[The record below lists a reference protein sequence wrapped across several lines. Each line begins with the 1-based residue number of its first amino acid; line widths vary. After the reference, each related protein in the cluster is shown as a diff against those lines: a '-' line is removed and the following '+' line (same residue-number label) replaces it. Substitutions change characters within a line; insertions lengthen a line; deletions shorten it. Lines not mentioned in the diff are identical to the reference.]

1 MKVVYFDCFSGISG
15 DMSLASLI
23 DAGANL
29 KYIENELKKLPI
41 EAFEIKSYQVI
52 KKSLSAKKIDV
63 LINTEKSLPVRN
75 YKEIIS
81 IIDNSEL
88 PLIVKE
94 NSKKIFD
101 VIAKAEAKIHNTP
114 IEKVHFHEIGALDS
128 IIDIIGV
135 CLALYNLNIEKI
147 FSPPIPLGTGE
158 ISIQHGVYPNP
169 SPATVE
175 ILKGYPIYFSDLKME
190 LTTPTGAGIIAA
202 MSNYCKKIPQIVV
215 ESVGYGAGTKDFSD
229 RPNVLRAIV
238 GNIDEFEYC
247 SEQYQFQDQ
256 HSTSINHPHSHIT
269 K

>member
-23 DAGANL
+23 DAGANIN
-29 KYIENELKKLPI
+29 YIEKELKKLPI
-41 EAFEIKSYQVI
+41 EEFEIKSYQVV

-63 LINTEKSLPVRN
+63 IINFEESLPVRN
-75 YKEIIS
+75 HKEIIS
-81 IIDNSEL
+81 IIENSQL

-94 NSKKIFD
+94 NSKNIFNI
-101 VIAKAEAKIHNTP
+101 IATAEAKIHGTT

-128 IIDIIGV
+128 IVDIIGV
-135 CLALYNLNIEKI
+135 CLALHNLNIEKV
-147 FSPPIPLGTGE
+147 FSPPIPLGSGE
-158 ISIQHGVYPNP
+158 ISIQHGIYPNP
-169 SPATVE
+169 SPATLE
-175 ILKGYPIYFSDLKME
+175 ILKGYPIYFSDLCTE

-202 MSNYCKKIPQIVV
+202 MSIYSKKIPPIVV
-215 ESVGYGAGTKDFSD
+215 EGVGYGAGTKDLAD

-238 GNIDEFEYC
+238 GNIEEFEYC

-256 HSTSINHPHSHIT
+256 PSTSLIHPHTHIT